1 MVYIVYCKLGMNKSL
16 EVWRD
21 RTGAEEDENGR
32 TAPTQ
37 TVTQWDLSRE
47 NEALRMAQ
55 MGLETKLI
63 IPNIHLQPW
72 DRERAMF
79 DLRIGKDGGHF
90 TCPHCGPAVSGSAME
105 QGVGEGHL
113 GAALHMVRQ
122 GGQPNKMESL
132 AMTEESD
139 ERKRHVPQQA
149 LISKTEGEH
158 VLNQYFTA

>member
-16 EVWRD
+16 KVWRD
-21 RTGAEEDENGR
+21 RTGAEEDENWR

-47 NEALRMAQ
+47 NVALRMAQ

-63 IPNIHLQPW
+63 IPNSHLQPW
-72 DRERAMF
+72 DRERTMF
-79 DLRIGKDGGHF
+79 DLRIGKGGGHF

-105 QGVGEGHL
+105 QGVGDGHL
-113 GAALHMVRQ
+113 GAALHMLRQ
-122 GGQPNKMESL
+122 GGGQPKKMESL
-132 AMTEESD
+132 AMTEERD

-158 VLNQYFTA
+158 VSI